1 MRRRSRNLATLFGH
15 ASYPDKRQGRLTPV
29 LLFVFLPTIIFFS
42 CTAHAQQPF
51 STDDADVTEKKK
63 FHLEISNEF
72 DILQRSTYPA
82 LRQNTAV
89 FALNYGLV
97 DGVEIG
103 VDYPFITISNS
114 RIAPIHQ
121 ISGFGDLD
129 FHVKYNFLKERAGS
143 WRPALTATLAVE
155 LPTGDAARGLGSGF
169 KDFALNTVV
178 QKSITDKTRIRVN
191 GGIVFAGSTATG
203 DIGIRT
209 RGRVFIAGVSLVRQ
223 FTEKLDLGVEVTAA
237 KSSSI
242 QASHGLR
249 QAMVGGNYQVT
260 PRMSFDFGVVAGNFN
275 SPRAGVL
282 VGISLDF

>member
-1 MRRRSRNLATLFGH
+1 VWRQSRSLATLFGRVL
-15 ASYPDKRQGRLTPV
+15 SRDKRHGRSTPV
-29 LLFVFLPTIIFFS
+29 PLFVLLPTIIFLS

-82 LRQNTAV
+82 LRQNTVV

-103 VDYPFITISNS
+103 VDYPLIAISNS
-114 RIAPIHQ
+114 RIVSQRQ
-121 ISGFGDLD
+121 IVGFGDLD
-129 FHVKYNFLKERAGS
+129 FHVKYNFLKERGGS
-143 WRPALTATLAVE
+143 WRPALTVTLAVE
-155 LPTGDAARGLGSGF
+155 VPTGDAARGLGSGF
-169 KDFALNTVV
+169 KDFALNSIV
-178 QKSITDKTRIRVN
+178 QKSITDKTKVRAN

-203 DIGIRT
+203 DIGIKA
-209 RGRVFIAGVSLVRQ
+209 RGRVFVAGVSLVRQ

-249 QAMVGGNYQVT
+249 QTMVGGNYQVT
-260 PRMSFDFGVVAGNFN
+260 PRMSFDFGVLAGNFN